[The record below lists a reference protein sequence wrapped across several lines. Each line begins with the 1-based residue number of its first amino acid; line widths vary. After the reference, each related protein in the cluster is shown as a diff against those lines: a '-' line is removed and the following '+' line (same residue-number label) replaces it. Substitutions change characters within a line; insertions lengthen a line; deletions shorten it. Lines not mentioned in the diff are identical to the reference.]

1 MTEQCT
7 EVLYIGGWGRSG
19 STLLAR
25 MLGRIAGF
33 VSVGEV
39 RELWQRGVIE
49 NRSCGCG
56 SPFLRCEFWRE
67 VGVRAY
73 GGWSAAYAE
82 QMVTTG
88 RELDS
93 LRHSGWLR
101 KRFGSGESARA
112 YLESLSPLY
121 HAISEVGGD
130 HVVVDSSK
138 LPNYASLLAM
148 SDEIDLSLVH
158 LVRDSRGVAN
168 SWRKEVARPDRAED
182 PGEMN
187 RYHAAAA
194 AARYVGYNGL
204 TELLARH
211 TRLATRL
218 RYEDLIDQPRAS
230 IETMLAALCKSA
242 PADAFEW
249 LDGNLADLGFDHT
262 VDGNPMRMQR
272 GVVQLKSDQTWRVQL
287 PKSEWLVVT
296 GLSLPMLWGYGYL
309 KTGSRS

>member
-56 SPFLRCEFWRE
+56 SPFLECDFWRE

-73 GGWSAAYAE
+73 GGWSVETAQ
-82 QMVTTG
+82 QMATTG

-101 KRFGSGESARA
+101 DRFGSGDAARDYIRTLA
-112 YLESLSPLY
+112 PLY
-121 HAISEVGGD
+121 HAISVVAGD
-130 HVVVDSSK
+130 RVVVDSSK
-138 LPNYASLLAM
+138 LPNYASLLAK
-148 SDEIDLSLVH
+148 SDEIDLRIVH

-182 PGEMN
+182 PGEMH
-187 RYHAAAA
+187 RYHSVAA

-204 TELLARH
+204 TEMLARR

-218 RYEDLIDQPRAS
+218 RYEDLIDHPRSS
-230 IETMLAALCKSA
+230 IETMLAAVGESTA
-242 PADAFEW
+242 ADAFGW

-262 VDGNPMRMQR
+262 VDGNPMRMQK
-272 GVVQLKSDQTWRVQL
+272 GIVQLKSDQTWRVQL
-287 PKSEWLVVT
+287 PKSERLVVT